1 VEGPTCKIKKTGGL
15 FNSYASLDRYATG
28 LTRRSRGSGPSVP
41 DPTASDSSMHL
52 SGGARPEDGGARRS
66 AVALS
71 PKLAES
77 RLPTTK
83 LCADCTY
90 TKLERRRSQPRSHT
104 GGLGGGRGTTSKG
117 ADGRQPASGG
127 AMHGSREIERG
138 WGRLLT
144 TQKGASGS
152 FGRRGGGDGRG

>member
-41 DPTASDSSMHL
+41 DPTASDSRMNL
-52 SGGARPEDGGARRS
+52 SGGGRPEDDGARRS
-66 AVALS
+66 TAALS

-77 RLPTTK
+77 RLPAMK

-104 GGLGGGRGTTSKG
+104 GSLGGGRGTTSKG
-117 ADGRQPASGG
+117 ADGRRPASGG
-127 AMHGSREIERG
+127 AMHGSGKTKRG
-138 WGRLLT
+138 WGSLSHHTER
-144 TQKGASGS
+144 S
-152 FGRRGGGDGRG
+152 